1 MPVGARVRGPK
12 SASARPGPCTR
23 PRSADALTRREY
35 HPARQTPASRSYLLA
50 AGAGHLGRPSGVWR
64 LRGLHLDPGSGRMVP
79 VTRVGRSALRAAA
92 PAGRGRG
99 PTSHR
104 TGAHVH
110 HHAPPH
116 LELIVERTYD
126 SGAPLRQA
134 GPAGRR
140 SRRWRLRG
148 VEGSGCAAQQPC
160 DRRPTAAVT
169 ATRVN
174 WRGRWR
180 AATPEAPRS
189 QTPANRTELGKQS
202 LKTEVTDPRGSE
214 NGLAVC
220 PFPQTEEVTAGRA
233 ASGGLPTRQVVAEDG
248 PRPSRELVAN
258 ADTSESL
265 RRLGGVGKARLGSGV
280 PDPSSTEARPRTAGR
295 AGWCWLLG
303 LQWPH
308 VGGLGT
314 LRPRR
319 HVELDRL
326 ALFK

>member
-1 MPVGARVRGPK
+1 MAT
-12 SASARPGPCTR
+12 SPG
-23 PRSADALTRREY
+23 DV
-35 HPARQTPASRSYLLA
+35 A
-50 AGAGHLGRPSGVWR
+50 AGAIVPYRTHL
-64 LRGLHLDPGSGRMVP
+64 
-79 VTRVGRSALRAAA
+79 
-92 PAGRGRG
+92 
-99 PTSHR
+99 
-104 TGAHVH
+104 
-110 HHAPPH
+110 
-116 LELIVERTYD
+116 
-126 SGAPLRQA
+126 
-134 GPAGRR
+134 
-140 SRRWRLRG
+140 
-148 VEGSGCAAQQPC
+148 AQQ
-160 DRRPTAAVT
+160 TTV
-169 ATRVN
+169 
-174 WRGRWR
+174 
-180 AATPEAPRS
+180 
-189 QTPANRTELGKQS
+189 
-202 LKTEVTDPRGSE
+202 KT
-214 NGLAVC
+214 GLAVR

-280 PDPSSTEARPRTAGR
+280 PDTSSTKARPRTAGR